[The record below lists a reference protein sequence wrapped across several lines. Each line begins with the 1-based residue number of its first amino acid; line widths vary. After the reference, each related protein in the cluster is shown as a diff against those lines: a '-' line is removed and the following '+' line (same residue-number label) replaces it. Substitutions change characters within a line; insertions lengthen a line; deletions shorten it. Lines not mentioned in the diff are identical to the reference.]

1 MADAIRQR
9 LNLLLTGY
17 GYNLYEDKNR
27 TRADDLL
34 VRSQAAGALG
44 EAANALRDLRTAYA
58 RRFVPPP
65 TREQPSPPPERLAAL
80 AELARRTQRCSDL
93 EVAIRSMPVPTQDR
107 VWERFRREQTLLSEL
122 LLADYNLVAPC
133 YQLRDEVMALTPEGW
148 GPEAAQ
154 ALEQTARQ
162 VDAATR
168 ARAGLL
174 QLHMQ

>member
-1 MADAIRQR
+1 MADAIRHQ

-34 VRSQAAGALG
+34 VRTQAAGALG
-44 EAANALRDLRTAYA
+44 EGANALRALRTAYS

-65 TREQPSPPPERLAAL
+65 TREQPSPPAERLADL
-80 AELARRTQRCSDL
+80 TEMARLTQRLSDL
-93 EVAIRSMPVPTQDR
+93 EVAIRSMPAPTQDR
-107 VWERFRREQTLLSEL
+107 VWEHFRREQTLLSEL
-122 LLADYNLVAPC
+122 LLADYNLIAPC
-133 YQLRDEVMALTPEGW
+133 YQLRDEVAALTPEGW

-154 ALEQTARQ
+154 KVEQTARQ
-162 VDAATR
+162 VEMATR
-168 ARAGLL
+168 ARSGLL